1 MTFPPYFVRVTPL
14 MNKHEDV
21 PTNVYEVGFHVV
33 SSVPEEEVGARVA
46 HVHDVIEKYGGVII
60 SEEFPK
66 AMELAFPM
74 VKVVSNQRKTYTSS
88 YFGWVKFEGP
98 TSSAPAVKK
107 DLDADDKMLR
117 FIIVKTVK
125 ENTLMPKKLIAQA
138 GRQDDREERT
148 ARKEEKEKPAMTDAE
163 LDKTID
169 ELSGVGAAPKTE
181 AKV

>member
-1 MTFPPYFVRVTPL
+1 

-33 SSVPEEEVGARVA
+33 SSVPEEEVGAHVA

-66 AMELAFPM
+66 SMELAYPM
-74 VKVVSNQRKTYTSS
+74 VKVVSNQRKTYTTS

-98 TSSAPAVKK
+98 TSSAPAIKK
-107 DLDADDKMLR
+107 DMDADEKILR
-117 FIIVKTVK
+117 YIILKTVK
-125 ENTLMPKKLIAQA
+125 ESTLMPKKLIAQA
-138 GRQDDREERT
+138 GKQDDREER
-148 ARKEEKEKPAMTDAE
+148 APRKEEKEKPVMTDAE

-169 ELSGVGAAPKTE
+169 ELAGTTE

>member
-1 MTFPPYFVRVTPL
+1 
-14 MNKHEDV
+14 MNKYEDV

-60 SEEFPK
+60 SEEFPR
-66 AMELAFPM
+66 ALDLAYPM
-74 VKVVSNQRKTYTSS
+74 VKVVNNQRKTYTSA

-98 TSSAPAVKK
+98 TSSPVEVKK
-107 DLDADDKMLR
+107 EFDADDKILR
-117 FIIVKTVK
+117 FIIIKTVK

-138 GRQDDREERT
+138 GKQDDREERT

-169 ELSGVGAAPKTE
+169 ELAGTTGTAPVE
-181 AKV
+181 AKA